1 MPADPYRIA
10 GRPPGPL
17 AQALGL
23 IAALAVL
30 AVSIVLG
37 AFLIAAI
44 VGLLFL
50 VGFTAWLRLWWLSR
64 KAARRPG
71 QGEVIE
77 AEYRVV
83 REVRRPGPG
92 DPG

>member
-64 KAARRPG
+64 KTARRAGP
-71 QGEVIE
+71 GEVIE

-83 REVRRPGPG
+83 REVRRPG
-92 DPG
+92 DRD

>member
-83 REVRRPGPG
+83 RRPGPA
-92 DPG
+92 DRD